1 MKRITIADAMAMTQS
16 LARHVDNKSHKTADI
31 FTLMRKMMEGQNNR
45 IRALEDKVESLLRNT
60 SPDIADRVERL
71 EERKK

>member
-1 MKRITIADAMAMTQS
+1 MTRITIADAMAMTQS

-45 IRALEDKVESLLRNT
+45 IRALEDKVKRL
-60 SPDIADRVERL
+60 ERL
-71 EERKK
+71 I

>member
-31 FTLMRKMMEGQNNR
+31 LTLMRKMMEGQNNR
-45 IRALEDKVESLLRNT
+45 IKALEDKVKRL
-60 SPDIADRVERL
+60 ERL
-71 EERKK
+71 I

>member
-16 LARHVDNKSHKTADI
+16 LARHVDKKSSKTADI
-31 FTLMRKMMEGQNNR
+31 FHLMRKMMEGKNNR

-60 SPDIADRVERL
+60 SPNIADRVERL

>member
-1 MKRITIADAMAMTQS
+1 MKRITVADAMAMTQS

-45 IRALEDKVESLLRNT
+45 IRALEDKVKRL
-60 SPDIADRVERL
+60 ERL
-71 EERKK
+71 I

>member
-31 FTLMRKMMEGQNNR
+31 FTMMRQMMKGQNNR
-45 IRALEDKVESLLRNT
+45 IKALEDKVKT
-60 SPDIADRVERL
+60 L
-71 EERKK
+71 EAQMKVLWKN

>member
-31 FTLMRKMMEGQNNR
+31 FTLMRQMMEGQM
-45 IRALEDKVESLLRNT
+45 IGG
-60 SPDIADRVERL
+60 
-71 EERKK
+71 

>member
-31 FTLMRKMMEGQNNR
+31 FTMMKQMMEIQNNR
-45 IRALEDKVESLLRNT
+45 IRKLEDKVKTLE
-60 SPDIADRVERL
+60 AWVRVYGGGL
-71 EERKK
+71 K

>member
-31 FTLMRKMMEGQNNR
+31 FTMMRQMMKGQNNR
-45 IRALEDKVESLLRNT
+45 IKALEDKVK
-60 SPDIADRVERL
+60 RL
-71 EERKK
+71 ERWI

>member
-31 FTLMRKMMEGQNNR
+31 FTMMKQMMEIQNNR
-45 IRALEDKVESLLRNT
+45 IRELEDKVKRL
-60 SPDIADRVERL
+60 ERL
-71 EERKK
+71 I

>member
-16 LARHVDNKSHKTADI
+16 LARHVDKKSSKTADI
-31 FTLMRKMMEGQNNR
+31 FHLMRQMMEGQNSR
-45 IRALEDKVESLLRNT
+45 IKALEDEVESLLRNT
-60 SPDIADRVERL
+60 SPNIADRVERL

>member
-31 FTLMRKMMEGQNNR
+31 FSMMSDMMKGQNYR
-45 IRALEDKVESLLRNT
+45 IRALEDKVKRL
-60 SPDIADRVERL
+60 ERL
-71 EERKK
+71 I

>member
-31 FTLMRKMMEGQNNR
+31 FTMMKQMMEGQNNR
-45 IRALEDKVESLLRNT
+45 IKVLEDKVK
-60 SPDIADRVERL
+60 RL
-71 EERKK
+71 ERWI